1 MQLEAD
7 VDTLRVAIVEDRLP
21 ASGELVERG
30 LDQPGGPRRERV
42 QERPGERAGEA
53 HHRIEAEVAA
63 RLRPGLDLPHR
74 PFGPGARTA
83 PNRRGGEP
91 IHDGV
96 VGRVHGDEV
105 ALEVG
110 RQLGDDEAVSG
121 EHPCDLVA
129 VGLARGRLVEI
140 EEPRV
145 PGRDLDALVAE
156 RRGPAREAR
165 ERIERWRVRGEL
177 GEKDRRAF
185 DRLHGM
191 VTLGR
196 SLRGLQRGACP

>member
-1 MQLEAD
+1 MSQ
-7 VDTLRVAIVEDRLP
+7 
-21 ASGELVERG
+21 EL
-30 LDQPGGPRRERV
+30 
-42 QERPGERAGEA
+42 
-53 HHRIEAEVAA
+53 
-63 RLRPGLDLPHR
+63 
-74 PFGPGARTA
+74 
-83 PNRRGGEP
+83 
-91 IHDGV
+91 
-96 VGRVHGDEV
+96 
-105 ALEVG
+105 G
-110 RQLGDDEAVSG
+110 RQLGDDEAVPG

-129 VGLARGRLVEI
+129 VGLARCRLVEI

-165 ERIERWRVRGEL
+165 ERIERWLVSGEL
-177 GEKDRRAF
+177 GEKVRGAL